1 MMSSSFERRAAP
13 RFNVGCIAELA
24 AFSGVAR
31 VRLSDIST
39 SGCGVEILGPI
50 EGQWDD
56 LKGCAVLF
64 LPQRGG
70 MEQATAV
77 PVSVTYLRTRAKQTR
92 LGLKFQSLSLQQSRS
107 LLELIDSLVEGE
119 PDDAPETAGP
129 RPSLNLVQSE

>member
-13 RFNVGCIAELA
+13 RFNVGCTAELA
-24 AFSGVAR
+24 AFNGVAR

-39 SGCGVEILGPI
+39 SGCGVEVLGPV
-50 EGQWDD
+50 EGQWED

-64 LPQRGG
+64 LPQRPGA
-70 MEQATAV
+70 EHAAAL

-107 LLELIDSLVEGE
+107 LLELIDSLVEE
-119 PDDAPETAGP
+119 DPEAPVDSAAN
-129 RPSLNLVQSE
+129 PSLNLVQGE